1 MGDAPG
7 QVSLRSALKEL
18 REYCADA
25 GEHEAS
31 QVVTRAEARIEV
43 LENALRNLSFAAQT
57 SGGTAG
63 RDDVLVAAINLAAA
77 ALNDLRGAA

>member
-1 MGDAPG
+1 MSDAPG
-7 QVSLRSALKEL
+7 TVSLRSALKEL
-18 REYCADA
+18 REYCTDA

-31 QVVTRAEARIEV
+31 QVVTRAETRIEV

-77 ALNDLRGAA
+77 ALAQDPRA